1 MPQDFSDGDSGF
13 TGVNTRLDPGQLQA
27 GNVASAINMRFE
39 RGVAAPRYG
48 VRKMAWSNT
57 RTESGGASSTISS
70 AELTKVSPFSGT
82 IYGSGMFKDPAGEE
96 WLLVATSTDIY
107 RTRANNHAVPL
118 PDPESITLAADVVF
132 VQCFHVMIMFR
143 GADEAPLAMTNINE
157 GFKSIVQVPSDTG
170 LDEND
175 SDGTEEIPNASNGIF
190 FGNRLAVPY
199 SGDLVAVSDYL
210 NYTRFQPVLST
221 FRINQGSDDDLVALW
236 KFDENTVLCFKERSI
251 YAVRNLYGNYAD
263 AMLQEITRGYGL
275 KAPKSLASV
284 GKDVWFL
291 SDQRGVCSLR
301 VAENGR
307 VQGVD
312 VPVSDP
318 IQTVID
324 RINWVY
330 ADVAT
335 AAYHQNRYYLAVPI
349 DGATKNNAVLVY
361 DFINQAWS
369 GYDTSDQIGKAG
381 TCNNASYT
389 AKQSCTDASGTW
401 TEETG
406 LKDFVIMPY
415 NGANRLMFLT
425 TDGFINLYDDRHLS
439 GYADEKST
447 SGAIS
452 HEQISHEITT
462 RGYDCETSQYKR
474 FRQGR
479 LQLNTWNPTMTA
491 TADYDGIGESEDVWS
506 GSKAF
511 DRTKYDRPFNA
522 ADYTTTTA
530 SQVATV
536 TVTAGGS
543 GYSSAPGVSFSGGAG
558 SSAAATA
565 VIKDGAV
572 VKVRVTDGGSSYTS
586 GPAVAI
592 VGAATASNAAIVT
605 TQTNE
610 ANDHA
615 TAFRQ
620 DYSVNPSSATEGVDI
635 GSNGVDFEAHQ
646 KTTLKGN
653 LHKHGRYAQLK
664 ISSSTGRMEVTGTSV
679 QAALA
684 GNIASKRM

>member
-1 MPQDFSDGDSGF
+1 MPQNLSDGDSGF

-39 RGVAAPRYG
+39 KGVAAPRHG
-48 VRKMAWSNT
+48 IRKMAWSNT
-57 RTESGGASSTISS
+57 RTEAGGTISA
-70 AELTKVSPFSGT
+70 AELSKVSPFAGT
-82 IYGSGMFKDPAGEE
+82 IYGSGMFKDPNGQE
-96 WLLVATSTDIY
+96 WLLVATSSNIY
-107 RTRANNHAVPL
+107 RTRANNYAKAL
-118 PDPESITLAADVVF
+118 PNPESITLAADVFF

-143 GADEAPLAMTNINE
+143 GTAAAPLVMVDINE
-157 GFKSIVQVPSDTG
+157 GFKSIVQVPSDTT
-170 LDEND
+170 LDEVD
-175 SDGTEEIPNASNGIF
+175 SDGTEAMPSADNGIF

-210 NYTRFQPVLST
+210 NYTRFQPVLSS

-263 AMLQEITRGYGL
+263 STLQEITRGYGL
-275 KAPKSLASV
+275 KAAKSLASV
-284 GKDVWFL
+284 GRDVWFL

-318 IQTVID
+318 IQSVVD
-324 RINWVY
+324 RINWPY

-335 AAYHQNRYYLAVPI
+335 AAYHQNRYYLAVPL

-381 TCNNASYT
+381 SCSTSGYT
-389 AKQSCTDASGTW
+389 AKQSCTDAGGSW

-406 LKDFVIMPY
+406 IKNFVVMPY

-452 HEQISHEITT
+452 HEQISHEMTT

-479 LQLNTWNPTMTA
+479 LQINTWNPTMTA

-506 GSKAF
+506 GNKTF

-543 GYSSAPGVSFSGGAG
+543 GYSSAPAVSFASG
-558 SSAAATA
+558 SAAATA
-565 VIKDGAV
+565 VLKDGAV
-572 VKVRVTDGGSSYTS
+572 VKVRVTNGGSSYTS
-586 GPAVAI
+586 GPAVTI

-605 TQTNE
+605 TQTNG

-635 GSNGVDFEAHQ
+635 GAAGIDFDAHQ
-646 KTTLKGN
+646 KTTLKGY
-653 LHKHGRYAQLK
+653 LRKHGRYAQLK
-664 ISSSTGRMEVTGTSV
+664 ISASTGRMEVTGASV

>member
-1 MPQDFSDGDSGF
+1 MPQNLSDGDAGF
-13 TGVNTRLDPGQLQA
+13 SGVNARLDPGQLEA
-27 GNVASAINMRFE
+27 GSVASAINMRFE
-39 RGVAAPRYG
+39 RGVAAPRHG
-48 VRKMAWSNT
+48 IRKMAWSNT
-57 RTESGGASSTISS
+57 RTESGGASSTISA
-70 AELTKVSPFSGT
+70 AELSKVSAFAGT
-82 IYGSGMFKDPAGEE
+82 IYGSGMFKDPNGQE
-96 WLLVATSTDIY
+96 WLLVATSTAVY
-107 RTRANNHAVPL
+107 RTRANNYARAL
-118 PDPESITLAADVVF
+118 PNPESITLSADVFF
-132 VQCFHVMIMFR
+132 VQCFHVVIMFR
-143 GADEAPLAMTNINE
+143 GANAAPLVMDSIDF
-157 GFKSIVQVPSDTG
+157 GFRSIVQVPSDTA
-170 LDEND
+170 LDEVD
-175 SDGTEEIPNASNGIF
+175 TDGTEAIPSADNGIF
-190 FGNRLAVPY
+190 FGNRLVVPY

-263 AMLQEITRGYGL
+263 SMLQEITRGYGL
-275 KAPKSLASV
+275 KAAKSLASV
-284 GKDVWFL
+284 GRDVWFL

-301 VAENGR
+301 VAESGR

-318 IQTVID
+318 IQSVVD
-324 RINWVY
+324 RINWPY

-335 AAYHQNRYYLAVPI
+335 AAYHQNRYYLAVPL

-361 DFINQAWS
+361 DFINQSWS

-381 TCNNASYT
+381 SCSTSGYT
-389 AKQSCTDASGTW
+389 AKQSCTDAGGTW

-406 LKDFVIMPY
+406 IKDFLIMPY
-415 NGANRLMFLT
+415 NGANRLMYLT

-447 SGAIS
+447 SGVIS
-452 HEQISHEITT
+452 HEQISHEMTT

-479 LQLNTWNPTMTA
+479 LQLNTWSPTMTA
-491 TADYDGIGESEDVWS
+491 TAEYDGIGESEDVWS

-511 DRTKYDRPFNA
+511 DRTKYDRPFNK

-530 SQVATV
+530 DQVATV
-536 TVTAGGS
+536 TVTGGGS
-543 GYSSAPGVSFSGGAG
+543 GYSTPPGVSFSGGG
-558 SSAAATA
+558 GEPGAAATA
-565 VIKDGAV
+565 VLQGGAV
-572 VKVRVTDGGSSYTS
+572 VKVRVTNGGNGFTS
-586 GPAVAI
+586 APDVAI
-592 VGAATASNAAIVT
+592 VGAATATSAVVT

-620 DYSVNPSSATEGVDI
+620 DYSVNPSSATEGVEI
-635 GSNGVDFEAHQ
+635 GAAGIDFDAHQ

-653 LHKHGRYAQLK
+653 LRKHGRYAQLK
-664 ISSSTGRMEVTGTSV
+664 ISATTGRMEVTGASV

>member
-1 MPQDFSDGDSGF
+1 MPQNLSDGDSGF

-27 GNVASAINMRFE
+27 GNVANAINMRFE

-48 VRKMAWSNT
+48 IRKMSWSNK
-57 RTESGGASSTISS
+57 RTETGGASSTISA
-70 AELTKVSPFSGT
+70 AELTKISPFGGT
-82 IYGSGMFKDPAGEE
+82 IYGSGMFKDPNGEE

-107 RTRANNHAVPL
+107 RTRANNHAVAL

-143 GADEAPLAMTNINE
+143 GADAVPLAMTNINE

-175 SDGTEEIPNASNGIF
+175 SDGTENIPNSSNGIF
-190 FGNRLAVPY
+190 FGNRLVVPY
-199 SGDLVAVSDYL
+199 AGDLVAVSDYL

-275 KAPKSLASV
+275 KAAKSLASV
-284 GKDVWFL
+284 GRDVWFL

-301 VAENGR
+301 VAESGR

-318 IQTVID
+318 VQSVID

-335 AAYHQNRYYLAVPI
+335 AAYHQNRYYLAVPL
-349 DGATKNNAVLVY
+349 DGATKNNAVIVY

-369 GYDTSDQIGKAG
+369 GYDTSNQIGKAG
-381 TCNNASYT
+381 SCNVAGYT
-389 AKQSCTDASGTW
+389 AKQSCINAGGTW
-401 TEETG
+401 TEEIG
-406 LKDFVIMPY
+406 IKDFVIMPY

-425 TDGFINLYDDRHLS
+425 TEGFINLYDDRHLS
-439 GYADEKST
+439 GFADEKST
-447 SGAIS
+447 SGAIA
-452 HEQISHEITT
+452 HEQINHEMTT

-474 FRQGR
+474 FRLGR
-479 LQLNTWNPTMTA
+479 VQINTWNPTMTA

-506 GSKAF
+506 GSKTF

-530 SQVATV
+530 DQIATV

-543 GYSSAPGVSFSGGAG
+543 GYGAPPAVSFSGGG
-558 SSAAATA
+558 GEPGAAATA
-565 VIKDGAV
+565 VLKDGAV
-572 VKVRVTDGGSSYTS
+572 VKVRVTNGGNDYTS
-586 GPAVAI
+586 NPTVAI
-592 VGAATASNAAIVT
+592 VGDATATGVVVT
-605 TQTNE
+605 TQTNG

-635 GSNGVDFEAHQ
+635 GAAGIDFDAHQ
-646 KTTLKGN
+646 KLTLKGN

-664 ISSSTGRMEVTGTSV
+664 ISATTGRMEVTGTSV